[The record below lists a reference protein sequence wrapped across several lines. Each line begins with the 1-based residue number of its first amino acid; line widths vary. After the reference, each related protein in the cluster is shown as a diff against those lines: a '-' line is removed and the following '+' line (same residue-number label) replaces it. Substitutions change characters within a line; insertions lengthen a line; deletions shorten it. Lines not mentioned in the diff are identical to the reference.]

1 MVVEFKRPADHALL
15 LRLNLEEKIVK
26 GTAGVL
32 EPATKRSV
40 LVITFYKAHTSNDLD
55 CRMKILCCSC
65 VLLEFCFVSVIDSNI
80 LLCLLVIN
88 SEPPECISCSTPC
101 LVLLFLHG
109 PSKV

>member
-65 VLLEFCFVSVIDSNI
+65 VCYWSFAL
-80 LLCLLVIN
+80 
-88 SEPPECISCSTPC
+88 
-101 LVLLFLHG
+101 
-109 PSKV
+109 